1 MTDRAPRSPAL
12 PAPLREQLTEV
23 RRQLLR
29 LHKALM
35 DDERVRYERV
45 HGRVEGSGTFLQ
57 LVIHDP
63 WFAWLHPLSELVVH
77 IEETLAGE
85 ESSPETQA
93 DAAIAEA
100 RALLRADEQG
110 TVFQQHYHRA
120 LQEVPAAVMAH
131 AEVMRALSAPPQGS
145 TER

>member
-1 MTDRAPRSPAL
+1 MSDQAPRANTF
-12 PAPLREQLTEV
+12 PAPLRERLEEA

-29 LHKALM
+29 VHKALL

-45 HGRVEGSGTFLQ
+45 HGRVVGSGTFLQ

-63 WFAWLHPLSELVVH
+63 WFAWLHPLSEFVVQ
-77 IEETLAGE
+77 IEEAL
-85 ESSPETQA
+85 S
-93 DAAIAEA
+93 AEA
-100 RALLRADEQG
+100 PPGIDAEALLNQARDLLRADESG

-131 AEVMRALSAPPQGS
+131 AEAMRHLNPSPGQ
-145 TER
+145 T